1 VNAATNSD
9 YDVIVLGGGGSGLAA
24 AIEARS
30 LGRKVVVVEKG
41 KNVGGTTAW
50 SIGSISATNTPHQL
64 AKGIKDSPDDH
75 FEDFAKFNAKLGAPD
90 NLALRRLLVD
100 NVSDSVRWLME
111 MGVEFFGPLPE
122 LPHRQPRMH
131 NVLPNSKAYIYH
143 LKKRALKL
151 GVEIRTSTAAKEFVL
166 QDGKVIGVDCAGPSG
181 PVRLTARGG
190 VVMASGDYA
199 GSSKLRSEYIRPELA
214 AFHPVNPENTGDGHM
229 MALKLG
235 GRIIN
240 RHLHHS
246 GVRFVP
252 PQRPHWLSKVPPW
265 RFITRSMNIMMD
277 RLPAAVL
284 RRLIMSF
291 LTTIMIPSKKLYEA
305 GAILINKDGERF
317 CNELH
322 EPGYALSQQPN
333 GQGYVLLDSRIA
345 KKFCQYPYYV
355 STAPGVA
362 YAFIDDY
369 KRNRP
374 ELVFEADSLEKLA
387 AMLKIDPA
395 QLQATVKLHLDNVG
409 PELKLDTP
417 PYIAMGPVQSYI
429 NFTDG
434 GVAIDDQLRVLGA
447 GDQVIEGLYAAGNA
461 GMGGVLLE
469 GHGHHLGWA
478 FTSGRLAGRAAALRC
493 VSPPLDAGS
502 VAGS

>member
-1 VNAATNSD
+1 MSSTPSSEF
-9 YDVIVLGGGGSGLAA
+9 DVVVLGGGGSGLAA

-30 LGRKVVVVEKG
+30 LGRKVVLIEKD

-64 AKGIKDSPDDH
+64 AKGIKDAPDDH
-75 FEDFAKFNAKLGAPD
+75 FEDMEKFNSKLGVPD
-90 NLALRRLLVD
+90 NHALRRLLVD
-100 NVSDSVRWLME
+100 NVSETVRWLME
-111 MGVEFFGPLPE
+111 MGVEFHGPLPE

-131 NVLPNSKAYIYH
+131 NVLPNSRAYIYH
-143 LKKRALKL
+143 LKKRALRL
-151 GVEIRTSTAAKEFVL
+151 GVEIRTSTAAKEFVV
-166 QDGKVIGVDCAGPSG
+166 QDGKIVGVDCVGPSG
-181 PVRLTARGG
+181 PVRLTALGG
-190 VVMASGDYA
+190 IVMASGDYA

-229 MALKLG
+229 MVLKLG
-235 GRIIN
+235 GRIVN
-240 RHLHHS
+240 RQLHHS

-252 PQRPHWLSKVPPW
+252 PQRPHWISKIPPW
-265 RFITRSMNIMMD
+265 RIFTRGMNIMME
-277 RLPAAVL
+277 RLPAPLL

-305 GAILINKDGERF
+305 GAILINNNGERF
-317 CNELH
+317 CDELH
-322 EPGYALSQQPN
+322 EPGIALSQQPS
-333 GQGYVLLDSRIA
+333 GQGYVLLDGRIA
-345 KKFCQYPYYV
+345 KKFCAWPWYV

-387 AMLKIDPA
+387 AMLKIDRG
-395 QLQATVKLHLDNVG
+395 QLQATVHLHNDNVG
-409 PELKLDTP
+409 PELRLGAAP
-417 PYIAMGPVQSYI
+417 FIAMGPVQSYI

-434 GVAIDDQLRVLGA
+434 GVAIDENLRVLGA
-447 GDQVIEGLYAAGNA
+447 DNQAIPGLYAAGNA

-478 FTSGRLAGRAAALRC
+478 FTTGRLAGRAAALRC
-493 VSPPLDAGS
+493 VSPPLEGGAS
-502 VAGS
+502 EAH